1 MEGGVSVR
9 DEIQAATDE
18 EAGRF
23 FKQIAAKLGETDEHA
38 AVGWAASTL
47 CLVSMVRTA
56 LATNAETV
64 TSTVEGAIYSG
75 KPLGD
80 WEVTIRR
87 IKAPK

>member
-9 DEIQAATDE
+9 DEILEASDE

-23 FKQIAAKLGETDEHA
+23 LKQVAAKLGETEEHA

-56 LATNAETV
+56 LVTNAETV
-64 TSTVEGAIYSG
+64 TSTVEGATFSD

-87 IKAPK
+87 IKAP